1 MIPQPSQSVIPFFT
15 GIIITPTPSILQS
28 TVPSIQQSSVL
39 ATNTSTFIQATSTTS
54 EVLPSSTLSPEMK
67 KLKEGKSRLISR
79 ATINPRKC

>member
-1 MIPQPSQSVIPFFT
+1 MIPQPSQS
-15 GIIITPTPSILQS
+15 GIIITPTSSILQS

-39 ATNTSTFIQATSTTS
+39 ATNTSTFIQATPTTS